1 MVHILAAGSLTI
13 DFVRFFTDLN
23 TAEEKYHANLHENAE
38 SNNPEP
44 SSGVVTSMCCCIR
57 VHTVLTGKSPA
68 YSCAIYINSLSNGR
82 SIGCALVL
90 VLVLLTLMLSKT

>member
-44 SSGVVTSMCCCIR
+44 SSGVVTSMCCCVR
-57 VHTVLTGKSPA
+57 VHTYRQVA
-68 YSCAIYINSLSNGR
+68 SL
-82 SIGCALVL
+82 
-90 VLVLLTLMLSKT
+90 LLRYLYQRT